1 MFVKKKGKDMPP
13 IIISAA
19 VGGIL
24 ALILRPHVINIARMR
39 LIKKSWDLHLPAKQL
54 EMEALWD
61 KHLMHGFSSIKDV
74 AETLSTMSDNPYV
87 NHVPTLIGGG
97 GVVDGK
103 EELQYCY
110 ANHFHFTNVPI
121 NTTLISRTIGHNQI
135 VDEMVVSLNHTDVI
149 DWLAPGVAPTGHRIE
164 FPTVAVVGFEEDIKG
179 DLKIARENIYWDQ
192 ATVLLQM
199 GVLSSS
205 SVCKIDINTLD
216 ITGVEQAKKVLDPAS
231 TPSNELLRRK
241 GAWLFKRSPKLDRP
255 NLTETADD
263 KSERIM
269 EKNEGE

>member
-1 MFVKKKGKDMPP
+1 MPP
-13 IIISAA
+13 VIVSAA
-19 VGGIL
+19 IGGAI
-24 ALILRPHVINIARMR
+24 ALILRPHVMNVARTR
-39 LIKKSWDLHLPAKQL
+39 LIKKSWDFHLPAKQI
-54 EMEALWD
+54 EMETLWE

-97 GVVDGK
+97 GTSDGK
-103 EELQYCY
+103 DELQYFY
-110 ANHFHFTNVPI
+110 ANHFHFANVPI

-135 VDEMVVSLNHTDVI
+135 VDEMVVSLNHTEVI
-149 DWLAPGVAPTGHRIE
+149 DWLAPGVTPTGHHIE

-179 DLKIARENIYWDQ
+179 DLKISRENIYWDQ

-205 SVCKIDINTLD
+205 SVCKIDISTLD
-216 ITGVEQAKKVLDPAS
+216 ITGVEQAKKVIDPAS

-241 GAWLFKRSPKLDRP
+241 GSWLFKKSAEYDSSYL
-255 NLTETADD
+255 ADANNEES
-263 KSERIM
+263 KQLM
-269 EKNEGE
+269 EKKGGD